1 MEETRK
7 IAIDFDGTIVE
18 NAYPRIGKPMIFA
31 FDTMKKL
38 QDKGFRLI
46 LWTYRHGKSLDEAVA
61 FCKEHGVEFYAVNQS
76 FPEEVATDDVS
87 RKINADIFIDD
98 RNIGGMWDWGLIYQ
112 ELIGERPQQTK
123 KSKSLFPFLKR

>member
-7 IAIDFDGTIVE
+7 IAVDFDGTIVE
-18 NAYPRIGKPMIFA
+18 NAYPRIGKPMLFA

-46 LWTYRHGKSLDEAVA
+46 LWTYRHGKSLDEAVV

-76 FPEEVATDDVS
+76 FPEEEATDDVS

-112 ELIGERPQQTK
+112 ELIGEPPQQTK